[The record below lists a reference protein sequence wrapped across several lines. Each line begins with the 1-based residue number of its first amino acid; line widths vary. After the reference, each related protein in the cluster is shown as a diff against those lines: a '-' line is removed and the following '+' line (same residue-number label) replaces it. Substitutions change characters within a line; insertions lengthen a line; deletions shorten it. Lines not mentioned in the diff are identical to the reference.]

1 MTYATAQEMTAR
13 FGEDEMGAFDTAT
26 VEAALRDAAVEMDGH
41 LGARYTL
48 PLDAAVAASPL
59 LVRIC
64 CDLAR
69 YLCWDDTASDRVIE
83 AAKDARKILASL
95 AQGSMVLPGSTG
107 TPATDLAEPEYA
119 ERIGPEPVM
128 TPDALEG
135 L

>member
-1 MTYATAQEMTAR
+1 MTYATRADLEKR
-13 FGEDEMGAFDTAT
+13 FGANEVELLGADA
-26 VEAALRDAAVEMDGH
+26 VDAALRDAAVEMDGY

-48 PLDAAVAASPL
+48 PFDGETAASPL

-69 YLCWDDTASDRVIE
+69 YLCWDDTASDRVME
-83 AAKDARKILASL
+83 AAKDARKMLTAL

-107 TPATDLAEPEYA
+107 APATDLAQPEYA